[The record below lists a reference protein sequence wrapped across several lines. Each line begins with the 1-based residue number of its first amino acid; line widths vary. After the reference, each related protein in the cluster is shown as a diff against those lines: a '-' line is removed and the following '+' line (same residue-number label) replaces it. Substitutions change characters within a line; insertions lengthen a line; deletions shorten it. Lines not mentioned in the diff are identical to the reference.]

1 MDFKDSKTMHCL
13 MNSFAGESQARN
25 RYTYFASI
33 ARKAGYEQIAWIFED
48 TAYNEKEH
56 AKIFFKHLVNYLGE
70 APPTVVEVQAN
81 FPVVLGDTLA
91 NLKASVAGENEE
103 WTQLYP
109 EAAKIADEEGFPE
122 VAESFRQ
129 IAAVE
134 KEHENRYEA
143 LVSNISG
150 GSVFKKETTVKWR
163 CRKCGRVI
171 ESDSAPKTCPA
182 CKHPQAYFEV
192 CAENY

>member
-1 MDFKDSKTMHCL
+1 MDFKNSKTMHNL

-25 RYTYFASI
+25 RYTYFAGI
-33 ARKAGYEQIAWIFED
+33 ARKAGYEQIAWIFDE
-48 TAYNEKEH
+48 TADNEKVH

-70 APPTVVEVQAN
+70 EPTIVDVQASY
-81 FPVVLGDTLA
+81 PVVLGDTLV
-91 NLKASVAGENEE
+91 NLKSAVAGENEE
-103 WTQLYP
+103 WTLLYP
-109 EAAKIADEEGFPE
+109 NAAKIADEEGFPE
-122 VAESFRQ
+122 IAESFRQ
-129 IAAVE
+129 IAKVE
-134 KEHENRYEA
+134 KEHEERYEA

-171 ESDSAPKTCPA
+171 ESDTAPQKCPTCQ
-182 CKHPQAYFEV
+182 HPQAYFEV

>member
-1 MDFKDSKTMHCL
+1 MDFKNSKTMHNL

-25 RYTYFASI
+25 RYTYFAGI
-33 ARKAGYEQIAWIFED
+33 ARKAGYEQIAWIFDE
-48 TAYNEKEH
+48 TADNEKVH
-56 AKIFFKHLVNYLGE
+56 AKIFFKHLVKYLGE
-70 APPTVVEVQAN
+70 EPTIVDVQARY
-81 FPVVLGDTLA
+81 PVVLGDTLV
-91 NLKASVAGENEE
+91 NLKSAVAGENEE
-103 WTQLYP
+103 WTLLYP
-109 EAAKIADEEGFPE
+109 NGAKIADEEGFSE

-129 IAAVE
+129 IAQVE
-134 KEHENRYEA
+134 KEHEQRYEA

-150 GSVFKKETTVKWR
+150 GTVFKKSAPVKWR

-171 ESDSAPKTCPA
+171 ENDSAPKICPT